1 MTDPMPPE
9 KDIWAAELALGLLDG
24 AERAKALRLCLSDP
38 AFADD
43 VEKWSIRLS
52 PLLDGVPPTTA
63 PESVWQAIAGR
74 IGATSETSS
83 SIGLRLRY
91 WRAGALL
98 CASIAAGLAIFI
110 IVRPAGVPDSTE
122 VGVSQLADASGAAIL
137 GVAYDR
143 HYGTLRLSQASI
155 GTATKKP
162 ELWII
167 PADGKPRS
175 LGLLAQG
182 MTSVRVRR
190 DLQVFF
196 ENGATLAITLED
208 PATAPHQAP
217 GSTPILTGKI
227 TDI

>member
-1 MTDPMPPE
+1 MTDPVLPE

-24 AERAKALRLCLSDP
+24 AERAEALRLCLSDP
-38 AFADD
+38 AFAKE
-43 VEKWSIRLS
+43 VETWSIRMS

-63 PESVWQAIAGR
+63 PEGVWQAIAGR
-74 IGATSETSS
+74 IGATSKTSN
-83 SIGLRLRY
+83 SIIRRLRY
-91 WRAGALL
+91 WRVSACL

-110 IVRPAGVPDSTE
+110 VVRPAGVPGSTE

-143 HYGTLRLSQASI
+143 QYGTLRLSQASI

-167 PADGKPRS
+167 PFDGKPRS

-182 MTSVRVRR
+182 TTSIRVSREM
-190 DLQVFF
+190 QVFF